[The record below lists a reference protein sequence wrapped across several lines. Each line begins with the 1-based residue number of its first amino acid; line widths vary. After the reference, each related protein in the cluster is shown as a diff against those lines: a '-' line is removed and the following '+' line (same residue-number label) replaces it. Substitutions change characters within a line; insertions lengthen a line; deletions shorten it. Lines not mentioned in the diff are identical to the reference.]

1 MNIFI
6 NGIRGKMG
14 KVLKKV
20 VLESDEFKYL
30 GGYSSK
36 KDEDNLIYD
45 DFNNLNKKPDV
56 IIDFSNPKT
65 LDAMLDYALKNKIPL
80 VIATTGYND
89 LELEKIKKASND
101 IPICQSYNMSLGIN
115 TLIEILNIASTMLSD
130 FDIEI
135 IEKHHNKK
143 IDSPSGTAIML
154 ANKITDLLNNR
165 YITNRK
171 HSNNN
176 LRNKEEIAIHAIRGG
191 SIFGE
196 HNVLFAGDDEV
207 VEIKHSALSK
217 DIFAK
222 GSLKASLFLSNKNN
236 GFYTMKDILG
246 GI

>member
-20 VLESDEFKYL
+20 VLEFDKFEFL

-80 VIATTGYND
+80 VIATTGYSD

-207 VEIKHSALSK
+207 IEIKHSALSK

-236 GFYTMKDILG
+236 GFYTMKDVLG